1 MSEQQDVYRMCRA
14 LFKGKSKKLKKTR
27 IREILIEN
35 QSALHRLFTSY
46 GEVRLT
52 AIIQSLLKSGAFE
65 SDSHAKAL
73 FPDIFQTTPQQDAH
87 REASEADAAKS
98 VADILGGM
106 NHLEDMESPETVA
119 TTAPTSS
126 AWGYEV
132 PPMPVPDDESP
143 MQDAA
148 ASETHLETNG
158 IDETPSQVHAK
169 IPSLYPTYLPFTTQ
183 HSILTASQRLL
194 EECCFDFAKNRFPDV
209 LQRKG
214 WECASA
220 VELTNWTKVF
230 NAEVLTLPPQLITVT
245 DKTINEV
252 FAPTHKLR
260 HTAVHRLPTTAREVI
275 RLIRAGVELTETL
288 QDFTRASQL
297 EDLILE
303 VDEKIK
309 TMELTKNVLEDRAAA
324 QLEDIRRQREDLDR
338 QEREFIENMI
348 KEDQEHKALI
358 GSLLETAV
366 AEILEKKNAKNQVSD
381 EDETDGQD
389 VYLEAGEGTNRDSE
403 SLENKDDS
411 KDSNGLWRKL
421 TDAWSG
427 MTFGPN
433 KKFLFGGF

>member
-35 QSALHRLFTSY
+35 QSALHHLFTSY
-46 GEVRLT
+46 GEIRLT
-52 AIIQSLLKSGAFE
+52 AMIQSLLKAGAFE
-65 SDSHAKAL
+65 SDRRAQAM
-73 FPDIFQTTPQQDAH
+73 FPELFQTTPQQDAQ

-98 VADILGGM
+98 VAEILGGM
-106 NHLEDMESPETVA
+106 SHGEDMEPAEPVA
-119 TTAPTSS
+119 PTAPTSL
-126 AWGYEV
+126 AWGWEV
-132 PPMPVPDDESP
+132 PPMPDPDDELP
-143 MQDAA
+143 IQDAA
-148 ASETHLETNG
+148 ASQTNFETNCSNEAHSRT
-158 IDETPSQVHAK
+158 DPK

-183 HSILTASQRLL
+183 HAILTASQKLL
-194 EECCFDFAKNRFPDV
+194 EECCFDFAKKWFPDV
-209 LQRKG
+209 LQGKG

-220 VELTNWTKVF
+220 VELTNWIKIF
-230 NAEVLTLPPQLITVT
+230 NAEVLTLPPQVITMT

-348 KEDQEHKALI
+348 KEDQEHKALL

-389 VYLEAGEGTNRDSE
+389 IDLEVGEITNRDSE